1 MPNVA
6 YITNQLEMPPY
17 YISLGKSHCNSNG
30 FYFYNKI
37 DLVTFIKKMKFRSI
51 LVGLCILVSILV
63 GCKKD
68 NKIEK
73 PSTDASDLS
82 TQRVQKLYVF
92 SSQNTDLPKLYTSDI
107 WQIVKA
113 DVKKLGGTQITL
125 YKKDSLFAMHYILE
139 DVTDSMFN
147 SKMEALPSFKNF
159 REMSLAITKDTLD
172 YGAELKPAL
181 HQGTV
186 NSLRCKEPILYLM
199 DSTGIRNVSIL
210 NSLLAQNK
218 ILSSRLKDQ
227 KIQPFEI
234 LYNEKYMVCRFCD
247 TYDTDMY
254 KELRKLKWS
263 DLLELKQFKEVKE
276 DYSQI
281 VRDNPIFTFK
291 SSLKF
296 EVLE

>member
-1 MPNVA
+1 
-6 YITNQLEMPPY
+6 
-17 YISLGKSHCNSNG
+17 
-30 FYFYNKI
+30 
-37 DLVTFIKKMKFRSI
+37 MKFRSI

-68 NKIEK
+68 SKIEK